1 MKSALEATDQLANPE
16 RPRATPSSTRL
27 EGHLG
32 TMDLVLAALAYAGP
46 LAGTAGYVALVIG
59 EGNGLGAPLAY
70 LSVMVVLL
78 FFSVGYSALTRHVPN
93 PGAFYAYVTAG
104 FGREAGLGAAF
115 LITLSYLVIGIGCY
129 AFAGLGAAQLIEG
142 LSGPELPWWICAIFI
157 WAGVTGLGHFHVA
170 ISAKVLGV
178 LLVAEVLVIFIFDA
192 VIMANGGPEGIS
204 FEPFTWSSYTT
215 GNLGVSLIFAI
226 ALFSGFEA
234 TAIYREETRN
244 PDRTIPRATYIVVLF
259 IGLFYALSAWTMITA
274 LGPSQAVSLAH
285 ADPAN
290 VFFGAATQFGG
301 AWLYLSASVLL
312 VTSMFAACLAIQN
325 VTTRY
330 IYSMSVDG
338 ILPRAMGVA
347 HERHH
352 SPHRASFAVGM
363 FYFIGTGTSLL
374 AGLSGENIYAWF
386 AGMAAFGLICAL
398 AITSGAV
405 IAYFLRHPGV
415 ATVWKGVIAPS
426 IALIGLL
433 VFVYLGY
440 ENFPALIGGSRV
452 MANFMTVTFA
462 VVFGLGYFIAASLR
476 RNRPDVYARIGRQ

>member
-1 MKSALEATDQLANPE
+1 
-16 RPRATPSSTRL
+16 
-27 EGHLG
+27 
-32 TMDLVLAALAYAGP
+32 
-46 LAGTAGYVALVIG
+46 
-59 EGNGLGAPLAY
+59 
-70 LSVMVVLL
+70 
-78 FFSVGYSALTRHVPN
+78 
-93 PGAFYAYVTAG
+93 
-104 FGREAGLGAAF
+104 
-115 LITLSYLVIGIGCY
+115 
-129 AFAGLGAAQLIEG
+129 
-142 LSGPELPWWICAIFI
+142 
-157 WAGVTGLGHFHVA
+157 VA